1 MLLPIDPTRHWHR
14 SLCFVFAG
22 IALLGG
28 ILVGVLTT
36 PIVAIAGIV
45 ISVLF
50 LLASVRADG
59 AYRLYHAYNVISGIY
74 ARVDAGR
81 RPAGV
86 LRDRRLGADHGHV
99 ARGRAPR
106 FRVDVDTEGL
116 PPARRVREPLRVQQ
130 RPGRARLVR
139 AATSRWARHTHNTW
153 ALTLLPFLVV
163 LRSAQ
168 QTADHSIRGEIYSLY

>member
-36 PIVAIAGIV
+36 PIVVIAGIV

-59 AYRLYHAYNVISGIY
+59 AYRLYRGYNVVSGIY
-74 ARVDAGR
+74 ARLMRAVAQLACFAIVASARLTGTSLVVALPGSESMWTPKGSLPPDAYVNPYAFSSVPGGR
-81 RPAGV
+81 GW
-86 LRDRRLGADHGHV
+86 
-99 ARGRAPR
+99 ARGYI
-106 FRVDVDTEGL
+106 
-116 PPARRVREPLRVQQ
+116 
-130 RPGRARLVR
+130 
-139 AATSRWARHTHNTW
+139 RWARHTHNTW